1 MEITRRQLAK
11 GLGAA
16 ALSRVAAG
24 MEMPATAQTPSAAAL
39 PLRNE
44 FTTGQFEVCLNNAR
58 WHPMSNG
65 SKRAIVDYLDYKQR
79 GVWNPPDMNSAAQ
92 QAVKTAYAKLI
103 HADVSELAYVT
114 STTAG
119 ESLFVSTLGFPQA
132 GGNIVT
138 DALHFEG
145 SLYLYDA
152 LRKQGMDVRVV
163 KPIDWRVPVSELE
176 KVIDKDTRLVA
187 ISQVSFI
194 NGFEHDVKAVCDLA
208 HAHGALVYVDAVQAA
223 GAIPIDVKASGVD
236 AMGSATYKWL
246 MGDMGIGFLYVRQD
260 VIPKLKR
267 TQFGY
272 RQLAEFSYHAFP
284 WDAPGTFPV
293 EWKQAE
299 NAVGFFEI
307 GTYDNAAIAALSYS
321 LPLLLSLGADTIQA
335 HAQALLK
342 PLREALPKMGYA
354 CITPEESRGPI
365 ASFLVADAKMT
376 SARLKGA
383 KIDVSMSP
391 GRMRISPSIYN
402 DESDV
407 QKLLS
412 ALG

>member
-16 ALSRVAAG
+16 ALTASAVGVEFPAFAA
-24 MEMPATAQTPSAAAL
+24 PAAL
-39 PLRNE
+39 PVRDQ
-44 FTTGQFEVCLNNAR
+44 FVTGQYEVCLNNAR
-58 WHPMSNG
+58 WHPMSKG
-65 SKRAIVDYLDYKQR
+65 SKQAILDYLDYKQR
-79 GVWNPPDMNSAAQ
+79 GIWNPPDMNSAAQ
-92 QAVKTAYAKLI
+92 QAVKAAYAKMI
-103 HADVSELAYVT
+103 HADVSELAYVN

-152 LRKQGMDVRVV
+152 LRKQGVDVRVV
-163 KPIDWRVPVSELE
+163 RARDWRIPMADIE
-176 KVIDKDTRLVA
+176 KAVDKETRLVA

-194 NGFEHDVKAVCDLA
+194 NGFEHDVKQVCDLA

-223 GAIPIDVKASGVD
+223 GAIPIDVRASGVD

-260 VIPKLKR
+260 AIPRLKR

-272 RQLAEFSYHAFP
+272 RQLAEFGYHAFP
-284 WDAPGTFPV
+284 WDQPGPFPV

-299 NAVGFFEI
+299 NAAGFFEI
-307 GTYDNAAIAALSYS
+307 GTYDNAAIAGLSYS
-321 LPLLLSLGADTIQA
+321 LPLLLSLGAERIQA

-342 PLREALPKMGYA
+342 PLRDELPRMGYA
-354 CITPEESRGPI
+354 CITPEDSRGPI
-365 ASFLVADAKMT
+365 ASFLVADPKKTA
-376 SARLKGA
+376 AALKAA

-407 QKLLS
+407 HKLLA
-412 ALG
+412 ALS

>member
-1 MEITRRQLAK
+1 MGITRRQLAK

-16 ALSRVAAG
+16 ALTATAPRVELAAF
-24 MEMPATAQTPSAAAL
+24 AAQTPVAL
-39 PLRNE
+39 PVRDQ

-65 SKRAIVDYLDYKQR
+65 SKQAIVDYLDYKQR
-79 GVWNPPDMNSAAQ
+79 GIWNPPDINSAAQ
-92 QAVKTAYAKLI
+92 LAVKAAFAKLI
-103 HADVSELAYVT
+103 HADVSELAYVN

-119 ESLFVSTLGFPQA
+119 ESLFVSTLGFPQG

-163 KPIDWRVPVSELE
+163 RPRDWRIPMADME
-176 KVIDKDTRLVA
+176 KAIDKDTRLVA

-194 NGFEHDVKAVCDLA
+194 NGFEHDVKRVCDLA

-223 GAIPIDVKASGVD
+223 GAIPIDVRASGVD

-246 MGDMGIGFLYVRQD
+246 MGDMGIGFLYVRQE

-284 WDAPGTFPV
+284 WDQPGPFPV

-321 LPLLLSLGADTIQA
+321 LPLLLSLGAERIQA
-335 HAQALLK
+335 HAQSLLK
-342 PLREALPKMGYA
+342 PLRAELPRLGYA
-354 CITPEESRGPI
+354 CITPEESHGPI
-365 ASFLVADAKMT
+365 ASFLVSDPAKT
-376 SARLKGA
+376 AKAIKSA
-383 KIDVSMSP
+383 KIDVSMST

-402 DESDV
+402 DESDIHR
-407 QKLLS
+407 LLA

>member
-16 ALSRVAAG
+16 AFSAAAARVELSALA
-24 MEMPATAQTPSAAAL
+24 EQTPAAL
-39 PLRNE
+39 PLRDQ
-44 FTTGQFEVCLNNAR
+44 FTAGQFEVCLNNAR
-58 WHPMSNG
+58 WHPMSKG
-65 SKRAIVDYLDYKQR
+65 SKQAILDYLEYKQR
-79 GVWNPPDMNSAAQ
+79 GIWNPPDMNSAAQ
-92 QAVKTAYAKLI
+92 QAVKSAYATMI
-103 HADVSELAYVT
+103 HADVSELAYVN

-119 ESLFVSTLGFPQA
+119 ESLFVSTLGFPQS

-152 LRKQGMDVRVV
+152 LRKQGVDVRVV
-163 KPIDWRVPVSELE
+163 RPRDWRISMADLE
-176 KVIDKDTRLVA
+176 KAIDKDTRLVA

-194 NGFEHDVKAVCDLA
+194 NGFEHDIKQICELA

-223 GAIPIDVKASGVD
+223 GAIPIDVRASGVD

-260 VIPKLKR
+260 VIPRLRR

-272 RQLAEFSYHAFP
+272 RQLSEFKYHTFP
-284 WDAPGTFPV
+284 WDQPGPFPV
-293 EWKQAE
+293 DWKQAE
-299 NAVGFFEI
+299 NAAGFFEI

-321 LPLLLSLGADTIQA
+321 LPLLLSLGADRIQA
-335 HAQALLK
+335 HTQSLLK
-342 PLREALPKMGYA
+342 PLREELPRMGYA
-354 CITPEESRGPI
+354 CITPEESHGPI
-365 ASFLVADAKMT
+365 VSFLVSDPKKTAQA
-376 SARLKGA
+376 LKVA
-383 KIDVSMSP
+383 KIDVSISP

-402 DESDV
+402 DEGDV
-407 QKLLS
+407 RKLLA

>member
-1 MEITRRQLAK
+1 VELPAF
-11 GLGAA
+11 AA
-16 ALSRVAAG
+16 
-24 MEMPATAQTPSAAAL
+24 PTQAAL
-39 PLRNE
+39 PLRDQ
-44 FTTGQFEVCLNNAR
+44 FITGQYEVCLNNAR

-65 SKRAIVDYLDYKQR
+65 SKQAILDYLDYKQR
-79 GVWNPPDMNSAAQ
+79 GIWNPPDMNSAAQ
-92 QAVKTAYAKLI
+92 QAVKTAYAKMI
-103 HADVSELAYVT
+103 HADVSDLAYVN

-152 LRKQGMDVRVV
+152 LRKEGVDVRVV
-163 KPIDWRVPVSELE
+163 RPSDWRIPMADME
-176 KVIDKDTRLVA
+176 KAIDKDTRLVA

-194 NGFEHDVKAVCDLA
+194 NGFEHNVKQVCDLA

-223 GAIPIDVKASGVD
+223 GAIPIDVRASGVD

-246 MGDMGIGFLYVRQD
+246 MGDMGIGFLYVRQN
-260 VIPKLKR
+260 VIPRLKR

-284 WDAPGTFPV
+284 WDQPGQFPV

-307 GTYDNAAIAALSYS
+307 GTYDNAAIAGLSYS
-321 LPLLLSLGADTIQA
+321 LPLLLSLGADRIQA
-335 HAQALLK
+335 HAQSLLK
-342 PLREALPKMGYA
+342 PLREQLPRLGYA
-354 CITPEESRGPI
+354 CITPEDSRGPI
-365 ASFLVADAKMT
+365 ASFLVSDPKKTAA
-376 SARLKGA
+376 ALKAA

-407 QKLLS
+407 SKLLA
-412 ALG
+412 ALS